1 MKLMDLTANELRV
14 LKHFT
19 ELAEE
24 ATTASEAISKKFS
37 NSFGIGKSEIP
48 VFHTESFGEYYGD
61 ATLTIDAI
69 WKYSDN
75 WGGGN
80 HYEIPCTPN
89 GIFKC
94 YRAYYLKENNLAH
107 LMRELS
113 PEERNLSEVAPYFRK
128 FIEEITAE

>member
-1 MKLMDLTANELRV
+1 MLMNLSATELV
-14 LKHFT
+14 MFKKFT

-24 ATTASEAISKKFS
+24 ATIASEAISKKFS

-61 ATLTIDAI
+61 ATLTIDGV

-80 HYEIPCTPN
+80 NYEIPCTPD

-107 LMRELS
+107 FMRELS
-113 PEERNLSEVAPYFRK
+113 PEERNLSKVATYFRK
-128 FIEEITAE
+128 FINEISAE

>member
-1 MKLMDLTANELRV
+1 MNLMNLTANELIV
-14 LKHFT
+14 LKKFE

-24 ATTASEAISKKFS
+24 ATKASEAVSKKFS
-37 NSFGIGKSEIP
+37 HSFGIGKSEIP

-61 ATLTIDAI
+61 ATLTIEAI

-80 HYEIPCTPN
+80 HYEIPCTAN

-94 YRAYYLKENNLAH
+94 YRAHYLKENNLAH
-107 LMRELS
+107 LMRDL
-113 PEERNLSEVAPYFRK
+113 PQEERNLSEVAHYFRK
-128 FIEEITAE
+128 FIDEISAE